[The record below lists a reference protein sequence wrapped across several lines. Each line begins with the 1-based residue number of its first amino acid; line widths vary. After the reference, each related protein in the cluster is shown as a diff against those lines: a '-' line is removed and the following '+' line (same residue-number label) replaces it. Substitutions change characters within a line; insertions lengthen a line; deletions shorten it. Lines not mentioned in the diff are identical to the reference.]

1 MRRKSKKM
9 RLIVGLGN
17 PGSEYIWTP
26 HNLGFGVIDVL
37 AGRTGIRVTRPESQS
52 YVGLGQISGH
62 EVALAKPQTYMNA
75 SGRAVRDLMERYACD
90 PEELIVAHDEV
101 DLPWGMIRIKERG
114 SAGTHNGMK
123 SVVGALASDEFLRV
137 RLGIKPERPVPN
149 LAAYVLAPMGRD
161 VRESAAEMVG
171 EAADA
176 IEMILG
182 EGASRAMTRYNRR
195 ASPAE
200 ESEE

>member
-1 MRRKSKKM
+1 M

-17 PGSEYIWTP
+17 PGTEYIWSP

-37 AGRTGIRVTRPESQS
+37 AGRTGIRVTRPESQA
-52 YVGLGQISGH
+52 YVGLGQIAGH
-62 EVALAKPQTYMNA
+62 DVALAKPQTYMNA
-75 SGRAVRDLMERYACD
+75 SGRAVRDLVERYSCD
-90 PEELIVAHDEV
+90 PAEVIVAYDEV

-137 RLGIKPERPVPN
+137 RLGIKPEYPVPN
-149 LAAYVLAPMGRD
+149 LAAYVLAPMSKGI
-161 VRESAAEMVG
+161 RESAAEMVA

-176 IEMILG
+176 VEMILI
-182 EGASRAMTRYNRR
+182 EGPSRAMTRYNRR
-195 ASPAE
+195 ATPE
-200 ESEE
+200 EEGQV